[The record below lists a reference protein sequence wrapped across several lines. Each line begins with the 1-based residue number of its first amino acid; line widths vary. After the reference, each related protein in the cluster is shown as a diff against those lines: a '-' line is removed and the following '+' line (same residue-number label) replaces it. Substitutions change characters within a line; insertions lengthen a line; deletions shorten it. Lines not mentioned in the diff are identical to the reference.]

1 MLSVIDLRGQPA
13 ATMTREKLAGVL
25 PRAAL
30 GTDAAVEEVRPICED
45 VRQRGAAAVR
55 EYTARFDGVDL
66 ATSRVPA
73 HALAQALAGLRPALR
88 AALEE
93 AIRRTRLV
101 HEAQRP
107 ADHVTTVAEGSRV
120 TERYVPVRRA
130 G

>member
-55 EYTARFDGVDL
+55 EYMVCFDGVDL
-66 ATSRVPA
+66 ATSRVSA
-73 HALAQALAGLRPALR
+73 HALAQALAGLRPALW
-88 AALEE
+88 AALVE
-93 AIRRTRLV
+93 AIRTTRFV
-101 HEAQRP
+101 HEVQLP
-107 ADHVTTVAEGSRV
+107 ADHGITVADRLLQRSPQRWKK
-120 TERYVPVRRA
+120 
-130 G
+130 